1 MANVNWGGIF
11 PVLVTPFNDDG
22 SINEARYKELVD
34 DAITNGAQGVVAA
47 GSTGEFYA
55 LTVGER
61 AALYKLTVDHVA
73 GRVPVLAGVAD
84 LRVEDVLAA
93 CQLAVAAGCAGGMI
107 LPPIY
112 AMPSPREIVAF
123 FEYISQNTSLPL
135 MLYNSPRRAGID
147 IIPALV
153 EQLSALPTVVA
164 IKDSSGVITQV
175 SELVQRVG
183 DKLRVFVGY
192 ETMIVPARAV
202 GAHGVVA
209 MAHQIAGP
217 LVRDYWDK
225 ALTGD
230 KALETLGRDV
240 FAFYRCFQSGSY
252 YAAIKETMSQL
263 GRDAGG
269 PRLPLLPLTDE
280 QKAAISKII
289 ADAGLGR
296 WAKVLKQR

>member
-1 MANVNWGGIF
+1 MADVNWGGIF
-11 PVLVTPFNDDG
+11 PVLVTPFGADG
-22 SINEARYKELVD
+22 SVNETRYKALID
-34 DAITNGAQGVVAA
+34 DAIASGARGVIAA

-55 LTVGER
+55 LTRAER
-61 AALYKLTVDHVA
+61 TRLHKLAVDHVA
-73 GRVPVLAGVAD
+73 GRVPVLAGVSD
-84 LRVEDVLAA
+84 LRVEDILEA
-93 CQLAVAAGCAGGMI
+93 CQSAVAAGCAGGMI

-123 FEYISQNTSLPL
+123 FEHISRNTSLPL

-147 IIPALV
+147 ITPALV
-153 EQLSALPTVVA
+153 EHLSALPTVVA

-202 GAHGVVA
+202 CAHGVVA

-217 LVRDYWDK
+217 LIRDYWDK

-230 KALETLGRDV
+230 KMLDDLGRDV
-240 FAFYRCFQSGSY
+240 FAFYRCFQSGAY

-263 GRDAGG
+263 GRDAGA
-269 PRLPLLPLTDE
+269 PRLPLLPLADE
-280 QKAAISKII
+280 QKAAIAKII
-289 ADAGLGR
+289 ADAGLAR
-296 WAKVLKQR
+296 WAQV

>member
-1 MANVNWGGIF
+1 MADVNWGGIF
-11 PVLVTPFNDDG
+11 PVLVTPFGADG
-22 SINEARYKELVD
+22 SVNETRYKALID
-34 DAITNGAQGVVAA
+34 DAIANGARGVVAA

-55 LTVGER
+55 LTTAER
-61 AALYKLTVDHVA
+61 TRLYKLAVDHVA
-73 GRVPVLAGVAD
+73 GRLPVLAGVSD
-84 LRVEDVLAA
+84 LRVVDVLEA
-93 CQLAVAAGCAGGMI
+93 CQSAAGAGCAGGMI

-123 FEYISQNTSLPL
+123 FEHISRNTSLPL

-147 IIPALV
+147 ITPALI

-217 LVRDYWDK
+217 LIRDYWDK

-230 KALETLGRDV
+230 KTLDDLGRDV
-240 FAFYRCFQSGSY
+240 FAIYRCFQSGAY

-269 PRLPLLPLTDE
+269 PRLPLLPLADE
-280 QKAAISKII
+280 QKAAIVKII
-289 ADAGLGR
+289 ADAGLAR
-296 WAKVLKQR
+296 WAQV

>member
-11 PVLVTPFNDDG
+11 PVLVTPFNVDG
-22 SINEARYKELVD
+22 SINEALYRELVD
-34 DAITNGAQGVVAA
+34 DAIANGAQGIVAA

-55 LTVGER
+55 LTIAER

-93 CQLAVAAGCAGGMI
+93 CQSAVAAGCAGGMI

-112 AMPSPREIVAF
+112 AMPNPQEVLAF
-123 FEYISQNTSLPL
+123 FEHISHNTTLPL

-147 IIPALV
+147 LIPAMV

-164 IKDSSGVITQV
+164 IKDSSGAITQV

-183 DKLRVFVGY
+183 EKLRVFVGY

-225 ALTGD
+225 ALNGD
-230 KALETLGRDV
+230 KSVETLGRDI

-269 PRLPLLPLTDE
+269 PRLPLLPLADE

-296 WAKVLKQR
+296 WAKA

>member
-1 MANVNWGGIF
+1 MTQVNWSGIF
-11 PVLVTPFNDDG
+11 PVIVTPFGADG
-22 SINEARYKELVD
+22 KIDETRYKELLD
-34 DAITNGAQGVVAA
+34 DAIANGAQGVIAA

-55 LTVGER
+55 LSVAER
-61 AALYKLTVDHVA
+61 SRMYKLTVDHVA

-84 LRVEDVLAA
+84 LRVEDVLEA
-93 CQLAVAAGCAGGMI
+93 CQSAVAVGCAGGMI

-112 AMPSPREIVAF
+112 AMPSPREMVAF
-123 FEYISQNTSLPL
+123 FEYISKNTTLPL
-135 MLYNSPRRAGID
+135 MLYNSPRRAGVD
-147 IIPALV
+147 ISPALV
-153 EQLSALPTVVA
+153 EQLSSLPTVVA
-164 IKDSSGVITQV
+164 IKDSSGTITQV

-183 DKLRVFVGY
+183 QKLRVFVGY

-217 LVRDYWDK
+217 LIRDYWDK
-225 ALTGD
+225 ALSGE
-230 KALETLGRDV
+230 AVVEELGRDV
-240 FAFYRCFQSGSY
+240 FAFYRCFGSGAY

-269 PRLPLLPLTDE
+269 PRLPLLPLADE

-289 ADAGLGR
+289 SEAGLAR
-296 WAKVLKQR
+296 WAKA

>member
-1 MANVNWGGIF
+1 MADVNWGGIF
-11 PVLVTPFNDDG
+11 PVLVTPFNTDG
-22 SINEARYKELVD
+22 SINETRYKQLID
-34 DAITNGAQGVVAA
+34 NAIANGAQGVIAA

-55 LTVGER
+55 LTVSER
-61 AALYKLTVDHVA
+61 SGLYKLTVDHVA

-84 LRVEDVLAA
+84 LRVEDVLEA
-93 CQLAVAAGCAGGMI
+93 CQSAVAAGCAGGMI

-123 FEYISQNTSLPL
+123 FEYISRNTSLPL

-147 IIPALV
+147 ITPALV

-164 IKDSSGVITQV
+164 IKDSSGIITQV

-217 LVRDYWDK
+217 LIRDYWDK

-230 KALETLGRDV
+230 NAVDTLGRDV
-240 FAFYRCFQSGSY
+240 FAFYRCFQSGAY

-269 PRLPLLPLTDE
+269 PRLPLLPLAEE
-280 QKAAISKII
+280 QKAAIAKII
-289 ADAGLGR
+289 ADAGLRR
-296 WAKVLKQR
+296 WAKA

>member
-1 MANVNWGGIF
+1 MANTKWGGIF
-11 PVLVTPFNDDG
+11 PVLVTPFGADG
-22 SINEARYKELVD
+22 SINESRYKTLID
-34 DAITNGAQGVVAA
+34 DAIANGAQGVVAA

-55 LTVGER
+55 LTKAER
-61 AALYKLTVDHVA
+61 ARLYKLTVDHVA

-84 LRVEDVLAA
+84 LRVEDVLEA
-93 CQLAVAAGCAGGMI
+93 CQSAVAAGCAGGMI
-107 LPPIY
+107 LPAIY

-123 FEYISQNTSLPL
+123 FEHISRNTSLPL
-135 MLYNSPRRAGID
+135 MLYNSPRRAGVD
-147 IIPALV
+147 ITPALV
-153 EQLSALPTVVA
+153 QELSLPTVVA

-183 DKLRVFVGY
+183 DRLRVFVGY

-217 LVRDYWDK
+217 LIRNYWDK
-225 ALTGD
+225 ALTSD
-230 KALETLGRDV
+230 KTLEDLGRDV

-269 PRLPLLPLTDE
+269 PRLPLLPLADE
-280 QKAAISKII
+280 QKAAIAKII
-289 ADAGLGR
+289 AEAGLTR
-296 WAKVLKQR
+296 WAKA

>member
-1 MANVNWGGIF
+1 MADVNWGGIF
-11 PVLVTPFNDDG
+11 PVLVTPFGADG
-22 SINEARYKELVD
+22 SISETRYEALIE
-34 DAITNGAQGVVAA
+34 DAIANGAQGVVAT

-55 LTVGER
+55 LTKAER
-61 AALYKLTVDHVA
+61 ARLYKLTVDHVA
-73 GRVPVLAGVAD
+73 SRVPVIAGVAD
-84 LRVEDVLAA
+84 LRAGDVLEA
-93 CQLAVAAGCAGGMI
+93 CQSAVTAGCAGGMI
-107 LPPIY
+107 LPPMY

-135 MLYNSPRRAGID
+135 MLYNSPRRAGVD
-147 IIPALV
+147 ITPALV

-183 DKLRVFVGY
+183 DKIRVFVGY

-217 LVRDYWDK
+217 LIRDYWDK

-230 KALETLGRDV
+230 KALQDLGRDV
-240 FAFYRCFQSGSY
+240 FAFYRCFQAGAY

-263 GRDAGG
+263 GCDAGG
-269 PRLPLLPLTDE
+269 PRLPLLPLADE

-289 ADAGLGR
+289 ADAGLAR
-296 WAKVLKQR
+296 WANV

>member
-1 MANVNWGGIF
+1 MFRADWTGIF
-11 PVLVTPFNDDG
+11 PVIVTPFNADG
-22 SINEARYKELVD
+22 SINETRYKQLVD
-34 DAITNGAQGVVAA
+34 DAIANGAQGVVAA
-47 GSTGEFYA
+47 GSTGEFYT
-55 LTVGER
+55 LTIAER
-61 AALYKLTVDHVA
+61 ARLFKLTVDHVA

-84 LRVEDVLAA
+84 LRVEDVLEA
-93 CQLAVAAGCAGGMI
+93 CQSALAAGCAGGMI

-112 AMPSPREIVAF
+112 AMPSAREILAF
-123 FEYISQNTSLPL
+123 FEYISRNTALPL
-135 MLYNSPRRAGID
+135 MLYNSPRRAGVD
-147 IIPALV
+147 ITPALV
-153 EQLSALPTVVA
+153 EQLAALPTVVA
-164 IKDSSGVITQV
+164 IKDSSGAITQV

-202 GAHGVVA
+202 GAHGVIA

-217 LVRDYWDK
+217 LIRDYWDK

-230 KALETLGRDV
+230 KALEAMGRDV

-252 YAAIKETMSQL
+252 YAAIKETMAQL

-269 PRLPLLPLTDE
+269 PRLPLLPLADE

-289 ADAGLGR
+289 ADAGLTR
-296 WAKVLKQR
+296 WAKS

>member
-1 MANVNWGGIF
+1 LI
-11 PVLVTPFNDDG
+11 
-22 SINEARYKELVD
+22 D
-34 DAITNGAQGVVAA
+34 DAIANGAQGVVAA

-55 LTVGER
+55 LTKAER
-61 AALYKLTVDHVA
+61 ARLYKLTVDHVA

-84 LRVEDVLAA
+84 LRVGDVLEA
-93 CQLAVAAGCAGGMI
+93 CQSAVTAGCAGGMI

-123 FEYISQNTSLPL
+123 FEYISRNTSLPL

-147 IIPALV
+147 ITPALV

-217 LVRDYWDK
+217 LIRDYWDK

-230 KALETLGRDV
+230 KALQDLGRDV
-240 FAFYRCFQSGSY
+240 FAFYRCFQAGAY

-263 GRDAGG
+263 GRSAGG
-269 PRLPLLPLTDE
+269 PRLPLLPLADE
-280 QKAAISKII
+280 QKAAIAKII
-289 ADAGLGR
+289 ADAGLAR
-296 WAKVLKQR
+296 WANA

>member
-1 MANVNWGGIF
+1 MFRADWTGIF
-11 PVLVTPFNDDG
+11 PVIVTPFNADG
-22 SINEARYKELVD
+22 SINETRYKQLVD
-34 DAITNGAQGVVAA
+34 DAIANGAQGVVAA
-47 GSTGEFYA
+47 GSTGEFYT
-55 LTVGER
+55 LTIAER
-61 AALYKLTVDHVA
+61 ARLFKLTVDHVA

-84 LRVEDVLAA
+84 LRVEDVLEA
-93 CQLAVAAGCAGGMI
+93 CQSALAAGCAGGMI

-112 AMPSPREIVAF
+112 AMPSAREILAF
-123 FEYISQNTSLPL
+123 FEYISRNTALPL
-135 MLYNSPRRAGID
+135 MLYNSPRRAGVD
-147 IIPALV
+147 ITPALV
-153 EQLSALPTVVA
+153 EQLAALPTVVA
-164 IKDSSGVITQV
+164 IKDSSGAITQV

-202 GAHGVVA
+202 GAHGVIA

-217 LVRDYWDK
+217 LIRDYWDK

-230 KALETLGRDV
+230 KALEAMGRDV

-252 YAAIKETMSQL
+252 YAAIKETMTQL

-269 PRLPLLPLTDE
+269 PRLPLLPLADE

-289 ADAGLGR
+289 ADAGLTR
-296 WAKVLKQR
+296 WAKS

>member
-1 MANVNWGGIF
+1 MTDTNWGGIF
-11 PVLVTPFNDDG
+11 AVLVTPFGADG
-22 SINEARYKELVD
+22 FINESRYKALIE
-34 DAITNGAQGVVAA
+34 DAIANGAQGVVTA

-55 LTVGER
+55 LSKAER
-61 AALYKLTVDHVA
+61 ARLYKLTVDHVA

-84 LRVEDVLAA
+84 LRVEDVLEA
-93 CQLAVAAGCAGGMI
+93 CKTALAAGCAGGMI

-112 AMPSPREIVAF
+112 AMPSAREIVAF
-123 FEYISQNTSLPL
+123 FEYISRSTSLPL

-147 IIPALV
+147 ITPALV
-153 EQLSALPTVVA
+153 EQLSALPAVVA

-175 SELVQRVG
+175 TELVQRVG
-183 DKLRVFVGY
+183 NRIRVFIGY

-217 LVRDYWDK
+217 LIRDYWDK
-225 ALTGD
+225 ALGNEKTLD
-230 KALETLGRDV
+230 DLGRDV

-263 GRDAGG
+263 GGDAGG
-269 PRLPLLPLTDE
+269 PRLPLLPLADE
-280 QKAAISKII
+280 QKAAIAKII
-289 ADAGLGR
+289 AQAGLTR
-296 WAKVLKQR
+296 WARA

>member
-1 MANVNWGGIF
+1 MTNMNWGGIF
-11 PVLVTPFNDDG
+11 PVLVTPFGADG
-22 SINEARYKELVD
+22 SINETRYKALID
-34 DAITNGAQGVVAA
+34 DAIANGAQGVVAA

-55 LTVGER
+55 LTKAER
-61 AALYKLTVDHVA
+61 ARLYKLTVDHVG

-84 LRVEDVLAA
+84 LRVEDVLEA
-93 CQLAVAAGCAGGMI
+93 CQSAVAAGCAGGMI

-123 FEYISQNTSLPL
+123 FEHISRNTSLPL

-147 IIPALV
+147 ITPALV

-175 SELVQRVG
+175 TELVQRVG
-183 DKLRVFVGY
+183 NRLRVFVGY

-217 LVRDYWDK
+217 LIRDYWDK
-225 ALTGD
+225 ALSGD
-230 KALETLGRDV
+230 KTLDDLGRDV

-263 GRDAGG
+263 GRGAGG
-269 PRLPLLPLTDE
+269 PRLPLLPLADE
-280 QKAAISKII
+280 QKAAIAKII
-289 ADAGLGR
+289 AEAGLAR
-296 WAKVLKQR
+296 WGKA

>member
-1 MANVNWGGIF
+1 MTGTNWGGIF
-11 PVLVTPFNDDG
+11 PVLVTPFGADG
-22 SINEARYKELVD
+22 SINEPRYKALIDE
-34 DAITNGAQGVVAA
+34 AISNGAQGIVAA

-55 LTVGER
+55 LTTAER
-61 AALYKLTVDHVA
+61 ARLYKLTVDHVA
-73 GRVPVLAGVAD
+73 KRVPVLAGVAD
-84 LRVEDVLAA
+84 LRVEDVLEA
-93 CQLAVAAGCAGGMI
+93 CQSAVAAGCAGGMI

-123 FEYISQNTSLPL
+123 FEYISRNTSLPL
-135 MLYNSPRRAGID
+135 MLYNSPRRAGVD
-147 IIPALV
+147 ITPALV

-164 IKDSSGVITQV
+164 IKDSSGLITQV
-175 SELVQRVG
+175 AELVQRVG
-183 DKLRVFVGY
+183 NRIRVFVGY

-217 LVRDYWDK
+217 LIRDYWDK

-230 KALETLGRDV
+230 KALDALGRDV
-240 FAFYRCFQSGSY
+240 FAFYRCFQSGAY

-269 PRLPLLPLTDE
+269 PRLPLLPLAAE
-280 QKAAISKII
+280 QKAAIAKII
-289 ADAGLGR
+289 AESGLAR
-296 WAKVLKQR
+296 WANA

>member
-11 PVLVTPFNDDG
+11 PVLVTPFSVDG

-34 DAITNGAQGVVAA
+34 DAITNGAQGIVAA

-55 LTVGER
+55 LTVAER

-93 CQLAVAAGCAGGMI
+93 CQSAVAAGCAGGMI

-112 AMPSPREIVAF
+112 AVPSPREIVAF
-123 FEYISQNTSLPL
+123 FEHISRNTSLPL

-147 IIPALV
+147 INPALV

-230 KALETLGRDV
+230 KALETLGREV

-269 PRLPLLPLTDE
+269 PRLPLLPLADE
-280 QKAAISKII
+280 QKEAISKVI

-296 WAKVLKQR
+296 WAKA

>member
-1 MANVNWGGIF
+1 MTNVNWSGIF
-11 PVLVTPFNDDG
+11 PVLVTPFGADG
-22 SINEARYKELVD
+22 SINETRYKELVD
-34 DAITNGAQGVVAA
+34 DAIANGAQGVVAA

-55 LTVGER
+55 LTKAER
-61 AALYKLTVDHVA
+61 AHLHRVTVDHVA

-84 LRVEDVLAA
+84 LRVEDVLEA
-93 CQLAVAAGCAGGMI
+93 CQSAVAAGCVGGMI

-123 FEYISQNTSLPL
+123 FEYISRNTSLPL

-147 IIPALV
+147 ITPALV

-217 LVRDYWDK
+217 LIRDYWDK

-230 KALETLGRDV
+230 KVVDELGRDV
-240 FAFYRCFQSGSY
+240 FAFYRCFQSGAY
-252 YAAIKETMSQL
+252 YAAIKETMGQL
-263 GRDAGG
+263 GRGAGG
-269 PRLPLLPLTDE
+269 PRLPLLPLAEE
-280 QKAAISKII
+280 QKATIAKII
-289 ADAGLGR
+289 SDAGLAR
-296 WAKVLKQR
+296 WANP

>member
-1 MANVNWGGIF
+1 MSNVNWSGVF
-11 PVLVTPFNDDG
+11 PVLVTPFGADG
-22 SINEARYKELVD
+22 TINEARYKALID
-34 DAITNGAQGVVAA
+34 DAIANGAQGVIAA

-55 LTVGER
+55 LTKAER
-61 AALYKLTVDHVA
+61 AGLYRLTVGHVA

-84 LRVEDVLAA
+84 LRVEDVLEA
-93 CQLAVAAGCAGGMI
+93 CQSAVAAGCAGGMI

-123 FEYISQNTSLPL
+123 FEYISRNTSLPL

-147 IIPALV
+147 ITPALV
-153 EQLSALPTVVA
+153 EQLASLPTVVA
-164 IKDSSGVITQV
+164 IKDSSGIITQV

-183 DKLRVFVGY
+183 DRLRVFVGY

-217 LVRDYWDK
+217 LIRDYWDK
-225 ALTGD
+225 ALTRD
-230 KALETLGRDV
+230 EALDALGRDV
-240 FAFYRCFQSGSY
+240 FAFYRCFQSGAY

-263 GRDAGG
+263 GRDAGN
-269 PRLPLLPLTDE
+269 PRLPLLPLADE
-280 QKAAISKII
+280 QKAAIAKII
-289 ADAGLGR
+289 AEAGLARWGR
-296 WAKVLKQR
+296 D